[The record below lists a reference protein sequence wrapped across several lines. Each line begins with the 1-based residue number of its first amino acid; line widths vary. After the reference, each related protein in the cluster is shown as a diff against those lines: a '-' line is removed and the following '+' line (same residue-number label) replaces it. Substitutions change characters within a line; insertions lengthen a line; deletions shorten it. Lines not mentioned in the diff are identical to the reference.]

1 MGLITFFLLGAFSL
15 LYISKSI
22 PNKPA
27 FVDKAVTAIAD
38 NIDKL
43 AMIGVIYGLIAAF
56 LTPLT
61 NMGVIDMLVRLLANL
76 MIVILALPYT
86 FDKIVAKYQEH
97 LNGPIVEEFSILVK
111 RIVRQ
116 EKLFG
121 IIGTSLTVLLFAVI
135 FR

>member
-1 MGLITFFLLGAFSL
+1 MGLITFFLLGALSL

-22 PNKPA
+22 PNKPE
-27 FVDKAVTAIAD
+27 FINKAVAAISD
-38 NIDKL
+38 NIEKL

-56 LTPLT
+56 LAPLT
-61 NMGVIDMLVRLLANL
+61 VVGVVDMLVRLFANL
-76 MIVILALPYT
+76 MVVVLAMPYT

-97 LNGPIVEEFSILVK
+97 LKGPVVDELGTLVK
-111 RIVRQ
+111 RIIDQ

-121 IIGTSLTVLLFAVI
+121 IIGTVFTILLFAVI